1 MLILILTIAIFLIYL
16 IAERIILDRW
26 LNSTPL
32 RISVTGTRGKSSV
45 TRIIASILREHGK
58 RVLAKTTGSEAK
70 WILPDGTE
78 RDVKRR
84 GVPSILEQK
93 KLIKQA
99 KNLKVDC
106 IVSEIMSIHPGNHF
120 IESQQ
125 ILKPHIVVMTNV
137 RLDHTDA
144 MGNTLEQI
152 ASVFSQDFPE
162 KAIVFIPENENFAIF
177 SSAVERKSGQLFRVA
192 PEISHRLKAYNFNSI
207 KNEFGENIDLAYAV
221 AKYLDIDDRVIA
233 RGIDK
238 AKHDIGHLKIWKF
251 SVENKKKNLY
261 FVNGFAAN
269 DPQSTLNLIAKIK
282 KDWSF
287 SSQRIYGILNLRSD
301 RAERTLQWIQFLQ
314 SDAGNIF
321 SQLFICGPHAPI
333 VRRKLKIGLAM
344 KHHSPGKILEII
356 SEIADDQSVIV
367 GFGNIAGMGKKI
379 IDYLNRIGVEYGV

>member
-1 MLILILTIAIFLIYL
+1 LLILILTIVIFLLYL
-16 IAERIILDRW
+16 IAERIVLDRW
-26 LNSTPL
+26 LNSIPL

-58 RVLAKTTGSEAK
+58 KVLAKTTGSEAK

-99 KNLKVDC
+99 KDLNVDC
-106 IVSEIMSIHPGNHF
+106 IVSEIMSIHPENHF
-120 IESQQ
+120 VESQQ
-125 ILKPHIVVMTNV
+125 ILQPHIVVTTNV

-152 ASVFSQDFPE
+152 ASVFSQDVPE
-162 KAIVFIPENENFAIF
+162 KAIVFISENEIFAIF

-233 RGIDK
+233 NGISK
-238 AKHDIGHLKIWKF
+238 ANHDIGHLKIWEF
-251 SVENKKKNLY
+251 YVENKKKNLY

-282 KDWSF
+282 KD
-287 SSQRIYGILNLRSD
+287 
-301 RAERTLQWIQFLQ
+301 
-314 SDAGNIF
+314 
-321 SQLFICGPHAPI
+321 
-333 VRRKLKIGLAM
+333 
-344 KHHSPGKILEII
+344 
-356 SEIADDQSVIV
+356 
-367 GFGNIAGMGKKI
+367 
-379 IDYLNRIGVEYGV
+379 

>member
-1 MLILILTIAIFLIYL
+1 MLYL
-16 IAERIILDRW
+16 IRERIILNRW
-26 LNSTPL
+26 LNSIPL
-32 RISVTGTRGKSSV
+32 RITVTGTRGKSSV

-58 RVLAKTTGSEAK
+58 KVLAKTTGSEAK

-78 RDVKRR
+78 NEIKRR
-84 GVPSILEQK
+84 GIPSIIEQK
-93 KLIKQA
+93 KLLKQA
-99 KNLKVDC
+99 NRMKVDC
-106 IVSEIMSIHPGNHF
+106 IVSEIMSIHPENHF
-120 IESQQ
+120 AESQQ

-144 MGNTLEQI
+144 MGNSLEQI
-152 ASVFSQDFPE
+152 ASVFSQDVPE

-177 SSAVERKSGQLFRVA
+177 SSTVERKSGQLFRVA
-192 PEISHRLKAYNFNSI
+192 PEMSHRLKAYNFSSI

-233 RGIDK
+233 NGIEK
-238 AKHDIGHLKIWKF
+238 ASHDMGHFKIWKF
-251 SVENKKKNLY
+251 SVENKKKNFY

-269 DPQSTLNLIAKIK
+269 DPQSTVNLIAKIK
-282 KDWSF
+282 EDMSF

-333 VRRKLKIGLAM
+333 VRRKLKIGLVM
-344 KHHSPGKILEII
+344 KHHSPEKILEII
-356 SEIADDQSVIV
+356 SEIADDQSVIF
-367 GFGNIAGMGKKI
+367 GFGNIAGMGRKI
-379 IDYLNRIGVEYGV
+379 IDDLNRIGVEYGV